1 MKRTIYEA
9 EHEAFRDTVR
19 GYIDS
24 ELVPNA
30 EKWEADRIVDRSA
43 YVAAGKHGL
52 IGFNM
57 PEEYGGVAPTT
68 SGSTRSST
76 RRSPRPAFRHRR

>member
-1 MKRTIYEA
+1 MKRMIYDA

-19 GYIDS
+19 GYIES

-57 PEEYGGVAPTT
+57 PEEFGGGGSTT

-76 RRSPRPAFRHRR
+76 RRSPRPASPRPH

>member
-30 EKWEADRIVDRSA
+30 EQWEADRIVDATVKAVS
-43 YVAAGKHGL
+43 AAGL
-52 IGFNM
+52 
-57 PEEYGGVAPTT
+57 
-68 SGSTRSST
+68 
-76 RRSPRPAFRHRR
+76 

>member
-1 MKRTIYEA
+1 MKRTIYDE

-19 GYIDS
+19 GYIES

-30 EKWEADRIVDRSA
+30 EKWEAERIVDRSA

-52 IGFNM
+52 IGFNTVS
-57 PEEYGGVAPTT
+57 YTHLTLPTT
-68 SGSTRSST
+68 
-76 RRSPRPAFRHRR
+76 PYV